1 MKSKLS
7 KVAEKEKEAATRN
20 KAIVAELAATASCMP
35 LSPSTRAA
43 SPPHT
48 NSRQPRSDDHSSP
61 TTTIHRAGAKN
72 AVTWQSTRGKSPA
85 SIARQTHNSSSIS
98 INSSSSNISVDAAVE
113 AFSYERKIQQSR
125 IAELETQVRS
135 LERSVADAQNL
146 VVKSE
151 TRSSDQEDSWHAEGE
166 KSAGER
172 STLASSSTTTSSSNE
187 LTPTARS
194 MFEKI
199 NAQAESI
206 VKLTQQL
213 EAAQTDS
220 AEKDK
225 ELERCRSRC
234 SELKEGWENMK
245 LEIES
250 RPTARLGSAVCCN
263 SMCDRI
269 ISSGVFRWHT

>member
-151 TRSSDQEDSWHAEGE
+151 TRSSDQEDSWRAEGE

-172 STLASSSTTTSSSNE
+172 STLTSSSNE
-187 LTPTARS
+187 MTPTARS

-263 SMCDRI
+263 SKY
-269 ISSGVFRWHT
+269 V